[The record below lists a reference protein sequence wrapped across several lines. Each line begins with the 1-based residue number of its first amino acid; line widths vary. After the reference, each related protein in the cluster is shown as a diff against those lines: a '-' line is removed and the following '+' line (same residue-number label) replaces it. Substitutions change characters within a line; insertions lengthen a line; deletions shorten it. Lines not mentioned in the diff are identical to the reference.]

1 MTKTTLRTGRNRA
14 IHRSS
19 SATTVSSERLDRD
32 HRFVWRRTLPL
43 LAVSVLAASTAH
55 ADPEVTLHEGR
66 RHNSLPDDVAVRHR
80 RLLVKSRFEVAPLFE
95 SSINADFQHTIGAGL
110 KLEYHLSD
118 MFSIGVLGVYS
129 GSLHTGLVDKIVN
142 TLPDDPTTTKEP
154 SKAQYLDH
162 LNSIPFHAAAYAS
175 LTPWYG
181 KLAAFSSA
189 FVAFD
194 FYFQAGVA
202 FASLKSNC
210 PNTVCTD
217 GHPGTSQMDNG
228 DTIPPDNDPKND
240 PPLNGGSHLGLYL
253 GGGIHV
259 FLSDY
264 LALDLTV
271 RDYAFSDNPSGADYN
286 ADQFVGKS
294 ATLGDDNRFLH
305 HLFFGAGLAIMFP
318 TTVKR
323 TP

>member
-1 MTKTTLRTGRNRA
+1 MTNTILWILGV
-14 IHRSS
+14 
-19 SATTVSSERLDRD
+19 SA
-32 HRFVWRRTLPL
+32 
-43 LAVSVLAASTAH
+43 LAGSVAH
-55 ADPEVTLHEGR
+55 AEPSATLHEGR
-66 RHNSLPDDVAVRHR
+66 RHNTLPDDVAVRHR
-80 RLLVKSRFEVAPLFE
+80 RLLVKNRLELGPLFE
-95 SSINADFQHTIGAGL
+95 SSINADFQHTLGAGL
-110 KLEYHLSD
+110 KLEYHLTD
-118 MFSIGVLGVYS
+118 MFSVGAVGVYS
-129 GSLHTGLVDKIVN
+129 GSLHTGLVDKIVD
-142 TLPDDPTTTKEP
+142 TLPDMPNATKEP
-154 SKAQYLDH
+154 SKDQYLSH

-181 KLAAFSSA
+181 KLAAFSQA

-202 FASLKSNC
+202 FAALRSNC
-210 PNTVCTD
+210 AQTICTD
-217 GHPGTSQMDNG
+217 QFPGKSHTDATTG

-240 PPLNGGSHLGLYL
+240 PPLNSGNHFGLYL

-259 FLSDY
+259 FLSDF

-286 ADQFVGKS
+286 ADQFVGTS

-305 HLFFGAGLAIMFP
+305 HLFFGAGLAIMLP
-318 TTVKR
+318 TKVKR